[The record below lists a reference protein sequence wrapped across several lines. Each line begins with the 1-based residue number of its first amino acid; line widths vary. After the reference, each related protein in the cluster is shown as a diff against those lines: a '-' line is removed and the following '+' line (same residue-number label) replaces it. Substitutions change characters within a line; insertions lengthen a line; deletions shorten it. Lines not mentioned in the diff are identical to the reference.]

1 MDIYM
6 PGNLIVGQSGGPTAA
21 INASLAGVFITAKEC
36 GAKTVYGML
45 NGIQG
50 LLEGRYIDLA
60 DHVKNGLDA
69 ELLKRTPASFLGS
82 CRYKLPAVEGNEDVY
97 ERVFEILKQL
107 DIEVFIYIGGND
119 SMDTINKLSKY
130 AQSVGNEIRF
140 IGCPK
145 TVDND
150 LALTDH
156 TPGYGSAAKYI
167 AVSMKELIRDSFTI
181 DFKQGMCTIVEIM
194 GRDAGWLT
202 GAAAL
207 SKDEDCE
214 GPDLIYL
221 PEVPFDIESFR
232 EKVKDL
238 LTKKVSVVVAVS
250 EGIRTADGTYVCEL
264 GNSVDFVDAFGHKQL
279 SGTASYLAGYI
290 ANEFG
295 CKTRAIE
302 FSTLQRAGSHIASL
316 TDTNEGYGAGR
327 AAVLAADAG
336 KTGLMVVFE
345 RLSKHPY
352 ECGTALRDVDK
363 IANDERVVPREWINE
378 AGDYVTEEF
387 LSYAKP
393 LIRGELVPI
402 MVNGL
407 PKHLEVPEGL
417 RERC

>member
-1 MDIYM
+1 MT
-6 PGNLIVGQSGGPTAA
+6 GNLIVGQSGGPTAA
-21 INASLAGVFITAKEC
+21 INASLAGVFVTAKEC

-60 DHVKNGLDA
+60 DHVKTGLDA

-97 ERVFEILKQL
+97 EKVFEILKQL

-130 AQSVGNEIRF
+130 AQSIGNEIRF

-167 AVSMKELIRDSFTI
+167 AISMKELIRDSFTI

-207 SKDEDCE
+207 SKDEDCA

-238 LTKKVSVVVAVS
+238 LAKKVSVVVAVS

-378 AGDYVTEEF
+378 AGDYVTDEF